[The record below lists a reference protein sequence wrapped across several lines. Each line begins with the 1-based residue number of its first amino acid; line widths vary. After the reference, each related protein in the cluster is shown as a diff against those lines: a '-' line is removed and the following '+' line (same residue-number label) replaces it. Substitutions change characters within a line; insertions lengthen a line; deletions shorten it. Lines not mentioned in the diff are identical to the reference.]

1 MADMQGQIRD
11 ICQKEKTGFTLME
24 LMVVVAIIG
33 LLAAISIPML
43 LNPEH
48 RVRTVARQIMGDMQ
62 GTRMA
67 AIKNNENW
75 AIVFEPDNLRYLVC
89 SDRGKDNSWSKTE
102 DNTIVKTVVFSTHV
116 SGVKY
121 GHGQATFDATL
132 DKKAFPADDIS
143 YSPNVLT
150 FNPRGS
156 CQSGWVYI
164 DYKGVSYAVGTLST
178 GIVRIRRWYSGDW
191 Q

>member
-1 MADMQGQIRD
+1 MQRQIRD

-24 LMVVVAIIG
+24 LMIVVAIIG
-33 LLAAISIPML
+33 LLAAISIPMM

-48 RVRTVARQIMGDMQ
+48 RVRTVAREIMGDMQ

-75 AIVFEPDNLRYLVC
+75 AIVFEPNKLRYLVC
-89 SDRGKDNSWSKTE
+89 SHRGGDNSWSKID
-102 DNTIVKTVVFSTHV
+102 DNTIVKTVTFSTHV
-116 SGVKY
+116 SGVEY
-121 GHGQATFDATL
+121 GHGQAAFDATL
-132 DKKAFPADDIS
+132 DKKAFPADEIS
-143 YSPNVLT
+143 YNPNVLT

-178 GIVRIRRWYSGDW
+178 GIVRIRRWHNGDW